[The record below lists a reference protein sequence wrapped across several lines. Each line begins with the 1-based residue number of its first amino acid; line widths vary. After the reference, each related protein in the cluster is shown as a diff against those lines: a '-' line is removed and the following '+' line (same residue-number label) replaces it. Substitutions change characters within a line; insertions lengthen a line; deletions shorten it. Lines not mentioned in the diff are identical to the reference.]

1 MNTFGIGQPVRR
13 VEDRR
18 FLTGRARYVDDVTLP
33 RQAHGALVLSP
44 HPHARLRRMD
54 VSRAMAAPG
63 VIGVLTGAD
72 AARDNLGGIPPNFMP
87 EDMGGPKG
95 YRTFRPVLVADKA
108 RHVGE
113 RVAFV
118 VAETAA
124 QAREAAELV
133 AVDYEPLPPA
143 VTVEDAVRDGAGKIW
158 EDWTSNVA
166 FALMVGNPEATG
178 AAFARARHVV
188 SVRLLNNRLSANAL
202 EPRGAIGDYNPA
214 EDSYTLYTSTQNPHG
229 VRTVLAQAVF
239 RIPETRLRVI
249 AQDVGGGFGMKGDVY
264 PEEALVL
271 WASRRCG
278 RPVKWIQTRSEG
290 LLGDDHGRDQVVQG
304 EMALDENGKIL
315 AIRAQALHAVGA
327 YVAGAA
333 VVPVLYALKLIPNAY
348 VVPAV
353 HVTTKAVFTNTAPTG
368 PYRGAGRPEA
378 VYLTERLLD
387 RAGAVIGIDPVEIRR
402 RNFIAPGAMPYAGPT
417 GFVYDSGE
425 FAVTM
430 DRCLE
435 LADWTRFA
443 SRRAASETRG
453 KRRGRA
459 LSYYIEDCGVFN
471 DRMELRFDPS
481 GNVTIVA
488 GTFSHGQGHATT
500 YAQMVCDWL
509 GVPFENIRL
518 VQGDTH
524 QVSFGRG
531 TYASRS
537 AMIGGS
543 ALKAAA
549 DALVEKA
556 RPLAAHL
563 MEAAA
568 ADVIFT
574 EGRFRVVGTDRA
586 LPLVDVAKAFYRPV
600 GLPKQFGIGLEAS
613 GAYAAEPQNFPNGA
627 HICEVEVDPDTGA
640 VAIDRYVVVDDVGR
654 VINPLICEGQ
664 IQGGLAQ
671 GIGQALLEH
680 VVYDRESG
688 QLLSGTFAEYSMP
701 RSDDLPPFTLDFHE
715 VPCTTNPL
723 GVKGVGEAGSV
734 GAPPT
739 VINAILD
746 ALRPLGVDHIDMPAT
761 PARIWERLQD
771 ARQAH
776 QRPVPNPPREP

>member
-18 FLTGRARYVDDVTLP
+18 FLTGRARYVDDVDLP
-33 RQAHGALVLSP
+33 RQAYGALVLSP
-44 HPHARLRRMD
+44 HAHARITRVD
-54 VSRAMAAPG
+54 VARAAAAPG
-63 VIGVLTGAD
+63 VISVLTGAD
-72 AARDNLGGIPPNFMP
+72 AVRDKLGGIPPNAMP

-95 YRTFRPVLVADKA
+95 YRTFRPVLVADKV

-118 VAETAA
+118 VGETPA

-133 AVDYEPLPPA
+133 EVDYEPLRAAPA
-143 VTVEDAVRDGAGKIW
+143 VEDAVKDGAQKIW
-158 EDWTSNVA
+158 EDWANNVSFTLMMGKKDA
-166 FALMVGNPEATG
+166 TDAVFAS
-178 AAFARARHVV
+178 ARHVV
-188 SVRLLNNRLSANAL
+188 SLSLVNNRLSANAL

-214 EDSYTLYTSTQNPHG
+214 DDTYTLYTSTQNPHG
-229 VRTVLAQAVF
+229 VRTVIAQAVF
-239 RIPETRLRVI
+239 RLPETKVRVI
-249 AQDVGGGFGMKGDVY
+249 AYDVGGGFGMKGDTY

-290 LLGDDHGRDQVVQG
+290 LLNDDHGRDQVVQG

-315 AIRAQALHAVGA
+315 AIRAQALHALGA
-327 YVAGAA
+327 YVVGAA
-333 VVPVLYALKLIPNAY
+333 IVPVIYSLKLIPSAY
-348 VVPAV
+348 AVPAV
-353 HVTTKAVFTNTAPTG
+353 HVTSRAVFTNTAPTG

-387 RAGAVIGIDPVEIRR
+387 RAAAVIGIDPVEIRR
-402 RNFIAPGAMPYAGPT
+402 RNFIAPEAMPYTTPT

-425 FAVTM
+425 FGATM
-430 DRCLE
+430 DRCLD
-435 LADWTRFA
+435 LADWKGFA
-443 SRRAASETRG
+443 ARRAASEKLG

-500 YAQMVCDWL
+500 YAQMVSDWL

-518 VQGDTH
+518 VQGDTN
-524 QVSFGRG
+524 QVAFGRG

-537 AMIGGS
+537 VMIGGS

-563 MEAAA
+563 MEAAP
-568 ADVIFT
+568 ADVVFKD
-574 EGRFRVVGTDRA
+574 GKFGVVGTDRA
-586 LPLVDVAKAFYRPV
+586 MPLIDVAKAFYRPV

-613 GAYAAEPQNFPNGA
+613 GAYSADPQNFPNGA
-627 HICEVEVDPDTGA
+627 HACEVEVDPDTGETT
-640 VAIDRYVVVDDVGR
+640 IDRYVVVDDVGR

-671 GIGQALLEH
+671 GIGQALFEH

-688 QLLSGTFAEYSMP
+688 QLMSSTFADYCMP
-701 RSDDLPPFTLDFHE
+701 RSDHLPPFTTDFHD
-715 VPCTTNPL
+715 VPCRTNPL

-761 PARIWERLQD
+761 PARIWESV
-771 ARQAH
+771 
-776 QRPVPNPPREP
+776 QRASR

>member
-18 FLTGRARYVDDVTLP
+18 FLTGRARYVDDLELP
-33 RQAHGALVLSP
+33 RQAHGALALSP
-44 HPHARLRRMD
+44 HAHARLRRVD
-54 VSRAMAAPG
+54 VARAARAPG
-63 VIGVLTGAD
+63 VLCVLTGAD
-72 AARDNLGGIPPNFMP
+72 AIRDKLGGIPPNFMP

-95 YRTFRPVLVADKA
+95 YRTVRPILVADKV

-113 RVAFV
+113 RIAFV

-124 QAREAAELV
+124 QAREAAALV
-133 AVDYEPLPPA
+133 EVDYEPLPAA
-143 VTVEDAVRDGAGKIW
+143 VTVEDAVEDGAQKIW
-158 EDWTSNVA
+158 EDWTSNVS
-166 FALMVGNPEATG
+166 FGLMMGDKDATD

-188 SVRLLNNRLSANAL
+188 SLRLVNNRLSANAL
-202 EPRGAIGDYNPA
+202 EPRGAIGDHNPA
-214 EDSYTLYTSTQNPHG
+214 DDGYTLYTSTQNPHG
-229 VRTVLAQAVF
+229 VRTVLAQIVF

-249 AQDVGGGFGMKGDVY
+249 AQDVGGGFGMKADTY

-271 WASRRCG
+271 WAARRCG

-290 LLGDDHGRDQVVQG
+290 LLNDDHGRDQVVQG
-304 EMALDENGKIL
+304 EMALDEVGKIL

-327 YVAGAA
+327 YVVGAA
-333 VVPVLYALKLIPNAY
+333 VVPVVYSLKLIPNAY
-348 VVPAV
+348 AVPAV
-353 HVTTKAVFTNTAPTG
+353 HVTSRAVFTNTAPTG

-387 RAGAVIGIDPVEIRR
+387 RAAVAIGIDPVEIRR
-402 RNFIAPGAMPYAGPT
+402 RNFIASAAMPYATPT
-417 GFVYDSGE
+417 GFRYDSGD
-425 FAVTM
+425 FAATT
-430 DRCLE
+430 DRCLD
-435 LADWTRFA
+435 LADWKGFA
-443 SRRAASETRG
+443 TRRAASERRG
-453 KRRGRA
+453 QLRGRA
-459 LSYYIEDCGVFN
+459 LIYYIEDCGVFN

-500 YAQMVCDWL
+500 YAQMVSDWL

-518 VQGDTH
+518 VQGDTA

-537 AMIGGS
+537 SMIGGS
-543 ALKAAA
+543 ALKMAA

-563 MEAAA
+563 MEAAP
-568 ADVIFT
+568 ADVVFT
-574 EGRFRVVGTDRA
+574 DGRFQVVGTDRGM
-586 LPLVDVAKAFYRPV
+586 PLVDVARAFYRPV
-600 GLPKQFGIGLEAS
+600 GLPRQFGIGLEAS
-613 GAYAAEPQNFPNGA
+613 GSWSAEPQNFPNGA
-627 HICEVEVDPDTGA
+627 HLCEVEIDPETGRVA
-640 VAIDRYVVVDDVGR
+640 VDRYAVVDDVGR

-664 IQGGLAQ
+664 VQGGLAQ
-671 GIGQALLEH
+671 GIGQALFES
-680 VVYDRESG
+680 VAYDRESG
-688 QLLSGTFAEYSMP
+688 QLLSGTFTEYCMP
-701 RSDDLPPFTLDFHE
+701 RPDDLPPFVLDFHE

-734 GAPPT
+734 GAPPA

-761 PARIWERLQD
+761 PAIVWESLRR
-771 ARQAH
+771 A
-776 QRPVPNPPREP
+776 QRRPPGA